1 MLWLERVDV
10 LAGFVWLFLVLVV
23 SGSIEV
29 GRLVGGFRLLCWLV
43 SGRCADLNPAVR
55 VTMIVVGAG
64 LVAGWRPSGW
74 WLHPVVKGLEC
85 CLVGWVASMVGIPI
99 QW

>member
-29 GRLVGGFRLLCWLV
+29 GRLVGGFRPLC
-43 SGRCADLNPAVR
+43 
-55 VTMIVVGAG
+55 
-64 LVAGWRPSGW
+64 
-74 WLHPVVKGLEC
+74 
-85 CLVGWVASMVGIPI
+85 
-99 QW
+99 